1 MQSFQKIAVFLVV
14 WGSFAAPALGSATV
28 ENFLNLAQ
36 AVVAQQGTGG
46 GGSSTS
52 FQTLSQI
59 AALFPQGGITTV
71 SYTIPSTAEDSS
83 VFEVDINIGG
93 AAGIEYIFGEN
104 TENPDE
110 PAAANIAPTL
120 NKLNATQLQAGVQYL
135 LIAVDAYGNP
145 ITEQT
150 ELSSAE
156 NLCFYMFDSNGKV
169 LDTASV
175 LVSEGNLF
183 DSDTDASTILDAL
196 PLQVTMDVNQVAA
209 GSGTYPVVLKVMCP
223 SPVVPQDKK
232 AVVAYLN
239 SLGITVNPWSHT
251 TQINFSSTEKKPY
264 PYVNFNLGGDNGYG
278 FAIDEVPPYWF
289 TAYATE
295 NPDMEP
301 CVHIG
306 STLKSV
312 KPAEWELGINMLLV
326 AEDKNGTPV
335 TELATATPDH
345 VLLYVFDSNGAPLL
359 NKPKNIPWSKAINLG
374 GSLTVDEVGIGVNGN
389 SVTGSN
395 PPTYPVMFN
404 LKWTSAPM
412 VQNKCSLI
420 KNLENNGATV
430 AQVPY
435 AIDEDTE
442 FSSWNV
448 DLSGGQGLGY
458 AFGKEVPGFW
468 QNPSNITK
476 QGTLIPVPVLSKITQ
491 QQWKDGI
498 SLLLVGMSTTTQP
511 DYKDSIQY
519 IITDFQTTAPQ
530 QLALYVLDSKGFNMK
545 GSPIYVPTNAAYL
558 LNSNASLTTSFTT
571 QSPLLVGIGI
581 NDNNITNNMSGT
593 PIYYPAMLNLRWTA
607 THAKTKA
614 PLITALESAG
624 AKINQAVH
632 VIHGNNG
639 LSSANINLSGGEGLG
654 YAIGG
659 VPQFWQNSSNI
670 TQAGTLIPAPVLS
683 TITQQQ
689 WKDGI
694 SLLLVG
700 MDTNTKHGYANSI
713 KHIITDFQTK
723 TPKQLALY
731 VLDFNG
737 NNLTGSPIYVPLSYA
752 YLLSSN
758 ASIPASFT
766 GQSPLLVG
774 IGVNGNNITNN
785 MSGQPLTYPAVLNL
799 RWPDAPATA

>member
-93 AAGIEYIFGEN
+93 AAGIEYVFGEN

-120 NKLNATQLQAGVQYL
+120 NKLHKAQLQAGVQYL

-156 NLCFYMFDSNGKV
+156 NLLFYMFDSNGKV

-175 LVSEGNLF
+175 LVSEGNLL
-183 DSDTDASTILDAL
+183 DNDTEASTILDAL
-196 PLQVTMDVNQVAA
+196 PLQVTMDVNQVPA
-209 GSGTYPVVLKVMCP
+209 GSGTYPVVLQVMCP
-223 SPVVPQDKK
+223 SPVVPQHQK
-232 AVVAYLN
+232 AVVA

-251 TQINFSSTEKKPY
+251 TQINFSTTEEI

-278 FAIDEVPPYWF
+278 FAIDKVPPYWF

-295 NPDMEP
+295 ENPDLTP
-301 CVHIG
+301 CVDIR

-326 AEDKNGTPV
+326 AEDANGTPV

-359 NKPKNIPWSKAINLG
+359 NKPKHIPWSKAINLG
-374 GSLTVDEVGIGVNGN
+374 GSLTVGEVGIGVNGN

-420 KNLENNGATV
+420 KNLEKSSGVTV
-430 AQVPY
+430 NPVSYVVHGDA
-435 AIDEDTE
+435 EL
-442 FSSWNV
+442 SSWNV
-448 DLSGGQGLGY
+448 NLSGGQGLGY
-458 AFGKEVPGFW
+458 AFGEEVPSFW
-468 QNPSNITK
+468 QNSSNITQAGK
-476 QGTLIPVPVLSKITQ
+476 LIPVPVLSSITQ

-498 SLLLVGMSTTTQP
+498 SFMLVGMSTTAQP
-511 DYKDSIQY
+511 SYLDSIQY
-519 IITDFQTTAPQ
+519 IMTDFTTPPQ
-530 QLALYVLDSKGFNMK
+530 QLALYVLNSKGLNMA
-545 GSPIYVPTNAAYL
+545 GSPIYVPVNDAYL
-558 LNSNASLTTSFTT
+558 LSSNASLTTSFTT
-571 QSPLLVGIGI
+571 QTPLLVGIGI
-581 NDNNITNNMSGT
+581 NDNNITTNMSGT
-593 PIYYPAMLNLRWTA
+593 PLYYPAMLNLRWTA

-614 PLITALESAG
+614 PLIKTLESAG

-632 VIHGNNG
+632 VIRGSEG
-639 LSSANINLSGGEGLG
+639 FSSANINLSGGEGLG